1 MAPQSILIVG
11 ATGNQGGATLR
22 ALLKLPPNPTNPIH
36 ILALTR
42 DAQSPR
48 AQALVAAHPNIIT
61 LIQGDNS
68 NPEPIFASQPKGSI
82 TGLFVVTANGTKISE
97 EDQAIPLID
106 AAVAHGVKHI
116 VFSSVE
122 RGGEVTSWNTPTKVK
137 SFLEKHNVEIYLRD
151 KANAAAAQA
160 GKDGVNGNN
169 KFTWTILRPSG
180 FMDNFNPGFMAS
192 MFTAMWSAG
201 LSPTTRIPLISTHDI
216 GVFAARA
223 LADPEAHAGRAI
235 SLAADYMTLAEARQV
250 FERTVKPGQK
260 FPQTFAIL
268 GKALMCTVKELK
280 VMFEFFE
287 SCEYEVDLGKVRKEV
302 PEVMDF
308 EQWLRVVSK
317 WET

>member
-1 MAPQSILIVG
+1 MAPQNILIVG
-11 ATGNQGGATLR
+11 ATGNQGGATLK
-22 ALLKLPPNPTNPIH
+22 ALLNLPPNPTNPIH

-48 AQALVAAHPNIIT
+48 AQALVAAHPKTIT
-61 LIQGDNS
+61 LIQGDNT
-68 NPEPIFASQPKGSI
+68 NPKPIFASQPKGSI
-82 TGLFVVTANGTKISE
+82 TGLFVVTANGTKVSE
-97 EDQAIPLID
+97 ENQAIPLID

-116 VFSSVE
+116 VFASVE
-122 RGGEVTSWNTPTKVK
+122 RGGEVTSWSTPTNVK
-137 SFLEKHNVEIYLRD
+137 SFLEKHHIELYLRD
-151 KANAAAAQA
+151 KAALAE
-160 GKDGVNGNN
+160 KDGNSSN

-180 FMDNFNPGFMAS
+180 FMDNFNPGFNAS
-192 MFTAMWSAG
+192 MFTAMWTAG
-201 LSPTTRIPLISTHDI
+201 LSPTTRIPLISTRDI

-235 SLAADYMTLAEARQV
+235 SLAGDYMTLAEIKQV

-260 FPQTFAIL
+260 FPQTFTFL
-268 GKALMCTVKELK
+268 GKALMCYIKELK

-287 SCEYEVDLGKVRKEV
+287 TCEYEVDIAKVRAEV
-302 PEVMDF
+302 PEVLDF